1 MTNIKLSLNILLPG
15 STMFSEEESSKQ
27 LTKPVKNKSGKVVRK
42 KGKVLTKTYTVPD
55 FDKHDSFTLRLEQ
68 KGKAPKQIRV
78 FTRKSRPAR
87 QVINMSEEAYQHM
100 ISKEQP
106 AEFKG
111 TWNALTIYQKLLW
124 HCNRIAASLGGK
136 VENFQVLD

>member
-1 MTNIKLSLNILLPG
+1 MTSTKLSLSILLPG

-27 LTKPVKNKSGKVVRK
+27 LIKPVKNKSGKVVRK
-42 KGKVLTKTYTVPD
+42 KGKVLTTTITVPD
-55 FDKHDSFTLRLEQ
+55 FDKHDSFTLRVEQ
-68 KGKAPKQIRV
+68 KGKTPEQIRV

-87 QVINMSEEAYQHM
+87 QVINMSEEAYQYM

-111 TWNALTIYQKLLW
+111 TWNSLTIYQKLLW
-124 HCNRIAASLGGK
+124 HCNRIAASLGGT

>member
-1 MTNIKLSLNILLPG
+1 MTNIKLSLSILLPG

-42 KGKVLTKTYTVPD
+42 KGKVLTKTCTVPD

-68 KGKAPKQIRV
+68 KGKAPEQIRV
-78 FTRKSRPAR
+78 FTRKSKPAR
-87 QVINMSEEAYQHM
+87 QVINMSEEAYQYM

-111 TWNALTIYQKLLW
+111 TWNSLTIYQKLLW
-124 HCNRIAASLGGK
+124 HCNRVAATLGGT
-136 VENFQVLD
+136 VEDFQVLD

>member
-1 MTNIKLSLNILLPG
+1 MTNIKLSLSILLPG

-42 KGKVLTKTYTVPD
+42 KGKVLTTTITVPD

-68 KGKAPKQIRV
+68 KGKAPEQIRV
-78 FTRKSRPAR
+78 FTRKSKPAR
-87 QVINMSEEAYQHM
+87 QVINMSDEAYQYM

-111 TWNALTIYQKLLW
+111 TWNSLTIYQKLLW
-124 HCNRIAASLGGK
+124 HCNRIAASLGGT
-136 VENFQVLD
+136 VEDFQVLD

>member
-55 FDKHDSFTLRLEQ
+55 FDKYDSFTLRLEQ
-68 KGKAPKQIRV
+68 KGKAPEQIRV
-78 FTRKSRPAR
+78 FTRKCKPAR
-87 QVINMSEEAYQHM
+87 QVINMSEEAYQYM

-111 TWNALTIYQKLLW
+111 AWNALTNYQKLLW
-124 HCNRIAASLGGK
+124 YCNRIAASLGGK
-136 VENFQVLD
+136 VESFQVLD